1 MKAKILFLLL
11 PFASLAMA
19 QQLTP
24 ECYVDIETDRYI
36 VHFSLPQYILEDEDG
51 TDGINF
57 GECDSCGVF
66 TEIVMDDDVDY
77 DVTDEPGYPELPFFS
92 LKLILPSCATAV
104 NAYMV
109 SSSTTYDYPPYQISP
124 TAIDSL
130 VRVNYGYTDG
140 CLNTQYYN
148 YGYSDEYPNGFH
160 QDFYAVSSIYSAFGT
175 NGITFSIFPF
185 SYHPELWYMEVL
197 QEAVFV
203 IEFDGGDLI
212 STIED
217 YQYPSDIFS
226 LATTVYFDTFN
237 EINIQPCLATNGR
250 YLILAAN
257 SNMEESL
264 MPYVYYKQSQNYDVE
279 VLYLDAEGVL
289 GNSWQIFHLINT
301 NWLMPHPDYV
311 LLVGNL
317 TEIPPFTGVDNGL
330 FPYSD
335 DWYHPMLGRWII
347 GEAIDG
353 MGAYADLR
361 NIINKTIYAEMSYPY
376 RNSVASLF
384 SGTDNKSRISKN
396 FYRNVEKIANQSLSP
411 MGISW
416 YLYDGRYFSST
427 PNPLSVMTNS
437 ILSNPRFFIY
447 RGHGF
452 RNNSTSAIADPY
464 WLHAY
469 DIQNILNGMNGPM
482 GFGFACALNTFNT
495 DYNFGARWVAS
506 EYAGGP
512 TFYGATTVSLRPS
525 NNNLALRLFK
535 DLHKLTNSI
544 GNFPISFWL
553 RQGELD
559 YYLNFQTITRGVQID
574 KYCLIGDPTFAV
586 YGMDGGSFATFR
598 APRNNNNIQNN
609 PNERT
614 KNIRKIFIC
623 DISGN
628 VILTTD
634 NFSDI
639 QSQTLSSGVY
649 VVKTIYTDGTTK
661 VDKIIK

>member
-1 MKAKILFLLL
+1 
-11 PFASLAMA
+11 
-19 QQLTP
+19 
-24 ECYVDIETDRYI
+24 
-36 VHFSLPQYILEDEDG
+36 
-51 TDGINF
+51 
-57 GECDSCGVF
+57 
-66 TEIVMDDDVDY
+66 
-77 DVTDEPGYPELPFFS
+77 
-92 LKLILPSCATAV
+92 
-104 NAYMV
+104 
-109 SSSTTYDYPPYQISP
+109 
-124 TAIDSL
+124 
-130 VRVNYGYTDG
+130 
-140 CLNTQYYN
+140 
-148 YGYSDEYPNGFH
+148 
-160 QDFYAVSSIYSAFGT
+160 
-175 NGITFSIFPF
+175 
-185 SYHPELWYMEVL
+185 
-197 QEAVFV
+197 
-203 IEFDGGDLI
+203 
-212 STIED
+212 
-217 YQYPSDIFS
+217 
-226 LATTVYFDTFN
+226 
-237 EINIQPCLATNGR
+237 
-250 YLILAAN
+250 
-257 SNMEESL
+257 
-264 MPYVYYKQSQNYDVE
+264 
-279 VLYLDAEGVL
+279 
-289 GNSWQIFHLINT
+289 
-301 NWLMPHPDYV
+301 MPHPDYV

-317 TEIPPFTGVDNGL
+317 TEIPPFTGIDNGL

-335 DWYHPMLGRWII
+335 DNYHPMLGRWII
-347 GEAIDG
+347 GEAVDIY
-353 MGAYADLR
+353 GAYADLR
-361 NIINKTIYAEMSYPY
+361 NIIDKTIYAEMSYPY

-396 FYRNVEKIANQSLSP
+396 FYRNVEKIANQSLTP

-437 ILSNPRFFIY
+437 IFSNPRFFIY

-452 RNNSTSAIADPY
+452 HNSSTSAIGNPY
-464 WLHAY
+464 GLDAGSIPY
-469 DIQNILNGMNGPM
+469 IFNGMNGPM
-482 GFGFACALNTFNT
+482 GFGFACALNTYNT

-506 EYAGGP
+506 KYAGGP
-512 TFYGATTVSLRPS
+512 IFYGATTVSLRPS
-525 NNNLALRLFK
+525 NNNLAQRLFK

-614 KNIRKIFIC
+614 KNISKIYIC